1 MSVMESSDRNLKL
14 YEEATEK
21 LCAGDFDEALKLYAL
36 SMHDEDVYG
45 SMKGY
50 NAMGITFYLK
60 GDVSMAI
67 KCYAVCS
74 RFAALSIPEILQ
86 DYQAMLK
93 GDTEAKDRLLAR
105 CSYLAADWGW
115 SESKAQMD
123 EKSQSLNGNNE
134 QLYRDLLMGKREED
148 SLSNGEKLSYSQYLL
163 ECRKIG
169 YDLIFLDFQ
178 NMIDDRDGTTE
189 EMKQWIADIFDVVK
203 KLVMAADK
211 AE

>member
-1 MSVMESSDRNLKL
+1 MESSDRNLKL

-169 YDLIFLDFQ
+169 YDLIFHDFQ

-203 KLVMAADK
+203 KVGHGGR
-211 AE
+211 

>member
-1 MSVMESSDRNLKL
+1 MESSDRNLKL

-169 YDLIFLDFQ
+169 YDLIFHDFQ

-189 EMKQWIADIFDVVK
+189 EMKQWISDIFDVVK

>member
-1 MSVMESSDRNLKL
+1 MTLMESSDRNLKL

-36 SMHDEDVYG
+36 SMHDEDIYG

-60 GDVSMAI
+60 GDISMAI

-86 DYQAMLK
+86 DYQDMLK
-93 GDTEAKDRLLAR
+93 DKAEAKDRLLAR

-115 SESKAQMD
+115 SESKLQMD
-123 EKSQSLNGNNE
+123 EKSQSLNEKNE

-148 SLSNGEKLSYSQYLL
+148 SLSNGEKLPYSQYLL

-169 YDLIFLDFQ
+169 YDLIFHDFQ
-178 NMIDDRDGTTE
+178 NMIDDRDGTTS

>member
-1 MSVMESSDRNLKL
+1 
-14 YEEATEK
+14 
-21 LCAGDFDEALKLYAL
+21 
-36 SMHDEDVYG
+36 MHDVDVFG
-45 SMKGY
+45 SFKGY

-169 YDLIFLDFQ
+169 YDLIFHDFQ

>member
-1 MSVMESSDRNLKL
+1 MENSDRNLNL
-14 YEEATEK
+14 YEDATAQ
-21 LCAGDFDEALKLYAL
+21 LCAGDFDQALKLYAL
-36 SMHDEDVYG
+36 SMHDEDIYG

-60 GDVSMAI
+60 GDISMAI

-74 RFAALSIPEILQ
+74 RFAALSIPEILK
-86 DYQAMLK
+86 DYQDMLK
-93 GDTEAKDRLLAR
+93 DKAEAKERLFAR

-115 SESKAQMD
+115 SESKLQMD
-123 EKSQSLNGNNE
+123 EKSQSLNEQNE

-148 SLSNGEKLSYSQYLL
+148 SLSNSEKLSYSQYLL

-169 YDLIFLDFQ
+169 YDLIFHDFQ
-178 NMIDDRDGTTE
+178 KMLDDRDGTTA
-189 EMKQWIADIFDVVK
+189 EMKQWIGDIFDVVK
-203 KLVMAADK
+203 ELVMAADK